1 MKFNQM
7 FDLTGKVAL
16 AIGGTGGIG
25 QETALA
31 LALAEQGAD
40 VVVASRHPE
49 NGQDVITKIK
59 KLGRRAAAI
68 AVDILDEESVRAM
81 AAKVVAEFGSIDI
94 LINGAGTNIWQ
105 RAEEFSVENWDKVV
119 DINLKGT
126 FIVSREV
133 GKYMIKQGSGKIINI
148 SSVRSLLGY
157 PENYTAYCASKGGLN
172 MYTKA
177 LAAEWAKYNIK
188 VNAVAPTFIETPLVA
203 HMLADEKTRTSLIN
217 RIPLGRL
224 GQPADLV
231 GAIVYFAAPASDF
244 ITGQILFADGGV
256 TATQ

>member
-1 MKFNQM
+1 MKYEKI
-7 FDLTGKVAL
+7 FDLSSKVAL
-16 AIGGTGGIG
+16 VIGGTGGLG
-25 QETALA
+25 KDMA
-31 LALAEQGAD
+31 LALAEYGAD

-49 NGQDVITKIK
+49 NGKDVVEQIQR
-59 KLGRRAAAI
+59 LGRRAQAL
-68 AVDILDEESVRAM
+68 AVDILNEDDVRELT
-81 AAKVVAEFGSIDI
+81 AKVVAEFRRIDI
-94 LINGAGTNIWQ
+94 LLNGAGTNVWQ
-105 RAEEFSVENWDKVV
+105 KAEEYSVENWDKVV

-133 GKYMIKQGSGKIINI
+133 GKYMIQQGGGKIINI

-188 VNAVAPTFIETPLVA
+188 VNSIAPTFVETPLVA
-203 HMLADEKTRTSLIN
+203 DMLADEKTKTTLIN

-224 GQPADLV
+224 GKPEDLV
-231 GAIVYFAAPASDF
+231 GAVVYFSAPASDF

-256 TATQ
+256 TSTQ

>member
-1 MKFNQM
+1 MKYEKI
-7 FDLTGKVAL
+7 FDLSSKVAL
-16 AIGGTGGIG
+16 VIGGTGGLG
-25 QETALA
+25 KDMA
-31 LALAEQGAD
+31 LALAEYGAD

-49 NGQDVITKIK
+49 NGKDVVEQIQR
-59 KLGRRAAAI
+59 LGRRAQAL
-68 AVDILDEESVRAM
+68 AVDILNEDDVRELT
-81 AAKVVAEFGSIDI
+81 AKVVAEFRRIDI
-94 LINGAGTNIWQ
+94 LLNGAGTNVWQ
-105 RAEEFSVENWDKVV
+105 KAEEYSVENWDKVV

-133 GKYMIKQGSGKIINI
+133 GKYMIQQGGGKIINI

-157 PENYTAYCASKGGLN
+157 PENYTAYCESKGGLN

-188 VNAVAPTFIETPLVA
+188 VNSIAPTFVETPLVA
-203 HMLADEKTRTSLIN
+203 DMLADEKTKTTLIN

-224 GQPADLV
+224 GKPEDLV
-231 GAIVYFAAPASDF
+231 GAVVYFSAPASDF

-256 TATQ
+256 TSTQ